1 MIHDDMRVVGG
12 SNERPNRQQNSS
24 MGLNERIRAYSPPPE
39 HLLNKTGH
47 MLAHEMGEKA
57 RRSLHDET

>member
-1 MIHDDMRVVGG
+1 MIHDDACLGG
-12 SNERPNRQQNSS
+12 SNERPNRQQHSS
-24 MGLNERIRAYSPPPE
+24 MGLNERIHSYTPPPD
-39 HLLNKTGH
+39 HYLNKTGH